1 MSDDSTYASAELA
14 SELRENPG
22 EHVSWW
28 AGLIDDPEAV
38 RLLQRLK
45 RTLDDPVEET
55 ALGREIIENA
65 ATEEVAQAVRAG
77 NVSKMKAATG
87 LTNARDDEE
96 KLLYEATER
105 LANEGTIGLMFGSP
119 GSGKTALSL
128 DIAQMW
134 KAMTGGVVIG
144 NTQWGGYEEVV
155 MSDTEMLEA
164 MATHKGQV
172 LAVIDETAQDL
183 SGFGRDLKPAQE
195 FSNALTFVRKRQGKH
210 GRYAKRGSVL
220 MISHTR
226 TKVAKA
232 FRDLA
237 MFGIEKPTNHDPGRA
252 YLFNSESGQD
262 DFELK
267 MEVEGLTDTSEDYD
281 EHEASEFTIHG
292 VDDRGDRDD
301 EQGNGSPDVDEI
313 RRQEQI
319 RMVVEAYASDP
330 DATYREVAESP
341 GVNYG
346 KDWVGN
352 RIREYKQGKHR
363 GIWGSDSPTL
373 DDSQT
378 A

>member
-14 SELRENPG
+14 SELRDEPG
-22 EHVSWW
+22 KHVKPW
-28 AGLIDDPEAV
+28 AGLIDNKETV
-38 RLLQRLK
+38 EYL
-45 RTLDDPVEET
+45 TYLDHLWDVPVEET
-55 ALGREIIENA
+55 TMGKQIIAKA
-65 ATEEVAQAVRAG
+65 ATEEVAEAVKAG

-87 LTNARDDEE
+87 LTNARDEEE

-134 KAMTGGVVIG
+134 KAMTGGIVIG
-144 NTQWGGYEEVV
+144 NTQWDGYEEVV

-164 MATHKGQV
+164 MASYDGQV

-183 SGFGRDLKPAQE
+183 SGFGKDMKPAQE
-195 FSNALTFVRKRQGKH
+195 FSNALTFVRKREGRH

-252 YLFNSESGQD
+252 YLFGSESGKD
-262 DFELK
+262 EFELE

-292 VDDRGDRDD
+292 VGDDDRDD
-301 EQGNGSPDVDEI
+301 DQDDDAPGRDEI
-313 RRQEQI
+313 VRQEQT
-319 RMVVEAYASDP
+319 RMVIEAYASDP
-330 DATYREVAESP
+330 SASYREIAESP
-341 GVNYG
+341 GIDYG

-352 RIREYKQGKHR
+352 RVREFKDGEHR
-363 GIWGSDSPTL
+363 DLWEADAPTIE
-373 DDSQT
+373 D
-378 A
+378 

>member
-1 MSDDSTYASAELA
+1 MTDNSTYASAELA
-14 SELRENPG
+14 TELRGDEPG
-22 EHVSWW
+22 EHVRPW
-28 AGLIDDPEAV
+28 AGIVDDPETV
-38 RLLQRLK
+38 KLLNHLEG
-45 RTLDDPVEET
+45 TLDDPVEET
-55 ALGREIIENA
+55 TMGQKIIANA
-65 ATEEVAQAVRAG
+65 ATEELAEAVKAG
-77 NVSKMKAATG
+77 NVSKMKTATG

-144 NTQWGGYEEVV
+144 NTQWEGYEEVV

-164 MATHKGQV
+164 MASHEGQV

-183 SGFGRDLKPAQE
+183 SGFGKDMKPAQE
-195 FSNALTFVRKRQGKH
+195 FSNALTFVRKREGRH

-237 MFGIEKPTNHDPGRA
+237 MFGIEKPTNHDAGRA
-252 YLFNSESGQD
+252 YLFDSESGKD
-262 DFELK
+262 KFELE

-292 VDDRGDRDD
+292 VGDDDRDD
-301 EQGNGSPDVDEI
+301 DQEDDAPDRDEI
-313 RRQEQI
+313 VRQEQV
-319 RMVVEAYASDP
+319 RMVVEAYASNP
-330 DATYREVAESP
+330 SASYREIAESP

-352 RIREYKQGKHR
+352 RIREFKRGEHR
-363 GIWGSDSPTL
+363 DLWEADTPTI
-373 DDSQT
+373 
-378 A
+378 AE